1 MSRATYDP
9 ELHWSGQF
17 QRASLFS
24 SRYAR
29 ETVTMLT
36 EHRQPDYIDHTYDK
50 YAHRIFASHT
60 AWLVGEKSF
69 RGVFGIRR
77 KMDISGQ

>member
-1 MSRATYDP
+1 
-9 ELHWSGQF
+9 
-17 QRASLFS
+17 
-24 SRYAR
+24 
-29 ETVTMLT
+29 MLT

-60 AWLVGEKSF
+60 AWLAGEKSF